1 MKKQRLWPEFTAE
14 MKKTH
19 TILIPDMCTIHFELL
34 KNVFINYG
42 YKAELL
48 TSTDQRIIDNGLKY
62 VHNDTCFPALLV
74 IGQIM
79 DALHSGKY
87 DLDKVA
93 LIMPQTGGGCRAS
106 NYIHLLRRALRA
118 DGLGHIPVISISYAG
133 LEKHSGFKL
142 TLPLVRR
149 GLAALVYGDMLML
162 LSNQTRPYEAN
173 PGETDALVKSWVER
187 LSELM
192 RRGHGYSRRDM
203 ARWLDEIACSFAAV
217 KRVERDVVK
226 VGIVGEIYVK
236 YSPLGNNQLEK
247 FLASQGCEVMV
258 PGLLGFL
265 LYCAVNGVVDI
276 DLYGGSRLGRGA
288 REAALNY
295 LLSYEDML
303 IKAVEK
309 QEIFVAPWPHKKLF
323 EEGTKVIGPGCKMG
337 EGWLLTAEMVELI
350 HHGYRN
356 IVCAQPFACLPNHIV
371 GKGMIRR
378 LRELYGANIVAID
391 YDPGATRVNQEN
403 RIKLMLA
410 VAREE
415 KEGSGASAGR
425 HVSA

>member
-1 MKKQRLWPEFTAE
+1 MSKQRLWPEFTAE

-19 TILIPDMCTIHFELL
+19 TILIPDMASIHFELI
-34 KNVFINYG
+34 KNVFLNCG

-48 TSTDQRIIDNGLKY
+48 TSTDQSIIDKGLKY

-87 DLDKVA
+87 DLNRVA

-106 NYIHLLRRALRA
+106 NYIHLLRRALKA
-118 DGLGHIPVISISYAG
+118 DGLGHIPVISISYG
-133 LEKHSGFKL
+133 IEKHSGFKL

-149 GLAALVYGDMLML
+149 GLAALVYGDILML
-162 LSNQTRPYEAN
+162 LSNQTRPYEVK
-173 PGETDALVKSWVER
+173 PGESDALVQSWVER

-192 RRGHGYSRRDM
+192 RQGEAYSRRDM
-203 ARWLDEIACSFAAV
+203 AKWLDNIAASFAAIE
-217 KRVERDVVK
+217 RTPRDVVK
-226 VGIVGEIYVK
+226 VGIVGEIYMK
-236 YSPLGNNQLEK
+236 YSPLGNNHLEK

-265 LYCAVNGVVDI
+265 LYCAVNGVVNI
-276 DLYGGSRLGRGA
+276 ELYGGA
-288 REAALNY
+288 WLNRSIRTTAVNI

-309 QEIFVAPWPHKKLF
+309 QEIFTAPWPHKKLF
-323 EEGTKVIGPGCKMG
+323 REGTKIIGPGCKMG

-415 KEGSGASAGR
+415 KDGLKVHSGR
-425 HVSA
+425 PVSI